1 MKQDSAKAAKARA
14 LVASLLTIESIVVAA
29 LGVWLVVLTLTAD
42 KVEIL
47 PLLGVLIFI
56 ALGSGGLFAAAR
68 GYRRG
73 KYFGRA
79 PALLANLIA
88 IGVSKYQF
96 DGGLYLV
103 AIPLLILG
111 VVTVVSVLRA
121 IPDRLPTS

>member
-1 MKQDSAKAAKARA
+1 MEQDPAKAAKARA
-14 LVASLLTIESIVVAA
+14 LVASLLTIESVVIAL
-29 LGVWLVVLTLTAD
+29 LGVWLVVLTFTAD
-42 KVEIL
+42 SVELL
-47 PLLGVLIFI
+47 PLLGELIFI
-56 ALGSGGLFAAAR
+56 VLGSGGLFAAAR

-88 IGVSKYQF
+88 IGVSRYQF

>member
-14 LVASLLTIESIVVAA
+14 LVASLLIIESIVIAL
-29 LGVWLVVLTLTAD
+29 LGVWLIVLSLTAD
-42 KVEIL
+42 SVEIL
-47 PLLGVLIFI
+47 PMLGELIFI
-56 ALGSGGLFAAAR
+56 VLGSGGLFAAAA
-68 GYRRG
+68 GYRKG

-96 DGGLYLV
+96 AGGLYIV
-103 AIPLLILG
+103 AIPLFILAA
-111 VVTVVSVLRA
+111 VTVVSVLRA

>member
-1 MKQDSAKAAKARA
+1 MEQDLAKAAKARA

-29 LGVWLVVLTLTAD
+29 LGVWLVVLTFTAD
-42 KVEIL
+42 SVELL
-47 PLLGVLIFI
+47 PLLGELIFI
-56 ALGSGGLFAAAR
+56 VLGSGGLFAAAR

-96 DGGLYLV
+96 DGGLYIV
-103 AIPLLILG
+103 AIPLFILA

>member
-1 MKQDSAKAAKARA
+1 MKQDPAKAAKARA
-14 LVASLLTIESIVVAA
+14 LVASLLIFESVVIAS
-29 LGVWLVVLTLTAD
+29 LGVWLIILSLTAD
-42 KVEIL
+42 SVEIL

-56 ALGSGGLFAAAR
+56 VLGSGGLYAAAA

-88 IGVSKYQF
+88 IGVSQYQF
-96 DGGLYLV
+96 AAGLYIV
-103 AIPLLILG
+103 AIPLFILA

>member
-1 MKQDSAKAAKARA
+1 MKQDLAKATKARA
-14 LVASLLTIESIVVAA
+14 LVASLLIIESVVIAL
-29 LGVWLVVLTLTAD
+29 LGVWLIILSLTAD
-42 KVEIL
+42 SVEIL

-56 ALGSGGLFAAAR
+56 VLGSGGLYAAAA
-68 GYRRG
+68 GYRKG

-96 DGGLYLV
+96 AGGLYVV
-103 AIPLLILG
+103 AIPLFILA

>member
-1 MKQDSAKAAKARA
+1 M
-14 LVASLLTIESIVVAA
+14 ASLLIFESVVIAS
-29 LGVWLVVLTLTAD
+29 LGVWLIILTLTAD
-42 KVEIL
+42 SVEIR
-47 PLLGVLIFI
+47 PLLGELIFV
-56 ALGSGGLFAAAR
+56 ALGSGGLFAAAA
-68 GYRRG
+68 GYRKG

-96 DGGLYLV
+96 AAGLYIV
-103 AIPLLILG
+103 AIPLFIMA